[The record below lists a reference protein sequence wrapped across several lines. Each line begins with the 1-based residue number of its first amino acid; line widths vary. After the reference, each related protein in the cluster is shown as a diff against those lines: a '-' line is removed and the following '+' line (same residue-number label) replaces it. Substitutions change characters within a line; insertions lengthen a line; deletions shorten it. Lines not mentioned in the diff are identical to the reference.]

1 MTTGGKHVL
10 QKLENFYLAILRFVV
25 LLIAGLLLVA
35 VVILAIRSTAALNSA
50 PVPVNEMPQVAQA
63 TVKSDV
69 LATGVNTPDQPVTA
83 DLKTV
88 QDPNRVYYAQAAA
101 SILNFFNSNF
111 PGQYNLDPQKIA
123 NLIKEQTDSFGSDD
137 LKAAYAK
144 GIAANTDSVLAD
156 PAIVQF
162 AKSHKPSDV
171 AESVIESYAREFNQ
185 QVKDTQTKNDAA
197 QAKYLAEQ
205 HRAQQS
211 LYAAAAG
218 FGVFLLIVFLSI
230 VIRIERN
237 LRPENRARA

>member
-1 MTTGGKHVL
+1 ML

-25 LLIAGLLLVA
+25 LLVAGLLLVA

-50 PVPVNEMPQVAQA
+50 PPANEMPQVAQT

-69 LATGVNTPDQPVTA
+69 LATGVNVPDQSATA
-83 DLKTV
+83 DPRSA
-88 QDPNRVYYAQAAA
+88 QDPNQAYYTQAAA

-111 PGQYNLDPQKIA
+111 PGQYNFDPQKIA
-123 NLIKEQTDSFGSDD
+123 NIIKEQTDAFDTDD

-144 GIAANTDSVLAD
+144 GIAANVASVLAD
-156 PAIVQF
+156 PVIVQF
-162 AKSHKPSDV
+162 AKSHKPNDV
-171 AESVIESYAREFNQ
+171 VVSVMDSYTREFNQ
-185 QVKDTQTKNDAA
+185 QVKATQAKNDAA

-205 HRAQQS
+205 HGAQQS

-218 FGVFLLIVFLSI
+218 FGIFLLIVFLSI

-237 LRPENRARA
+237 LRPENRAKA

>member
-1 MTTGGKHVL
+1 ML

-25 LLIAGLLLVA
+25 LLVAGLLLVA
-35 VVILAIRSTAALNSA
+35 VVILAIRSTAALNPA
-50 PVPVNEMPQVAQA
+50 PAPMSETPQVAQA

-69 LATGVNTPDQPVTA
+69 LAAGVNGPDQSVTA
-83 DLKTV
+83 DPKV
-88 QDPNRVYYAQAAA
+88 AQDPNQVYYAQAAG

-123 NLIKEQTDSFGSDD
+123 NIIKEQTETFDTDD
-137 LKAAYAK
+137 LKASYAK
-144 GIAANTDSVLAD
+144 GIAASMASVLAD

-171 AESVIESYAREFNQ
+171 VESAIESYTREFNQ
-185 QVKDTQTKNDAA
+185 QVKATQAKNDAA

-205 HRAQQS
+205 RGAQQS

-218 FGVFLLIVFLSI
+218 FGIFLLIVFLSI
-230 VIRIERN
+230 VIKIERN
-237 LRPENRARA
+237 LRPENRAEA